1 MASDF
6 LLALSMPLIF
16 HRFPTNSNCVG
27 IVARRLLHIR
37 DIMTTLFTS
46 RRIKTQKGFS
56 LVELM
61 IVIGLIG
68 LGLVI
73 GIPTYN
79 TTIKPT
85 ARLNGAGRQLYSDV
99 QFARLQAIKENVRC
113 GIAFSAGPTYT
124 VFIDNN
130 PANSQYDGAGVEE
143 VLKTVDLSNEYSK
156 VQFDT
161 SKGGGDGI
169 SFTNDSFAIRPRGL
183 ATNGGSVFLVNEK
196 GEGREIV
203 VNTMG
208 TVRIEKY

>member
-1 MASDF
+1 MASNF
-6 LLALSMPLIF
+6 LLAWSMPLIF
-16 HRFPTNSNCVG
+16 HKFLTNPPRVG

-37 DIMTTLFTS
+37 GIMTTLFTS

-61 IVIGLIG
+61 IVIGIIG
-68 LGLVI
+68 LGLII

-85 ARLNGAGRQLYSDV
+85 ARLKGAGRQLYSDV

-113 GIAFSAGPTYT
+113 GIAFSAGPSYT
-124 VFIDNN
+124 VFIDNS
-130 PANSQYDGAGVEE
+130 PANSQYDGGEE
-143 VLKTVDLSNEYSK
+143 VIKTVDLANEYSK
-156 VQFDT
+156 VKFDT

-169 SFTNDSFAIRPRGL
+169 SFTNNSFAIRPRGL
-183 ATNGGSVFLVNEK
+183 ATNSGSVFLVNEK

-208 TVRIEKY
+208 TVRIVK